1 LRIRILHKRW
11 SASTPACSFID
22 DTPPQIL
29 LASEN
34 GDSANSVAAV
44 QKLAP
49 IRAP

>member
-1 LRIRILHKRW
+1 M
-11 SASTPACSFID
+11 AMVTVID

-49 IRAP
+49 IRAPRGRFLALSK